1 MVVAA
6 GTVPLTRYLYSFFFY
21 LVLPVVFLRLF
32 WRSRKEPVYR
42 SDLLQRLGFGNPL
55 KSHQLIWVH
64 AVSAGE
70 TIAAAPLVRRLLSQG
85 YDVLMTNMTPTGR
98 ERAAQ
103 LLGDQVENR
112 YAPYD
117 TPGAVKRFLRL
128 TNPRALI
135 IIDTELWPNMLH
147 YAAKSSVK
155 TIVVN
160 GRLSEKSARGYK
172 KISALS
178 GPMMASIFCVAA
190 QSESQGERF
199 IALGLKRQKLSVT
212 GSTKFDVEHDKT
224 ESPASKLLAAGLR
237 SRFVLVA
244 ASTHHGEEE
253 VMLQALTLLE
263 QSVPGMLLV
272 LVPRHPHRADEVF
285 NLCKKYGFVTQK
297 HSEGRSCDA
306 ATRVYL
312 LDTMGELMSFF
323 SMADAAFVGGSLVPI
338 GGHNPME
345 PASFGLPVLMGPHIR
360 NVNDIAQ
367 QFIDAGGMN
376 IVDSAP
382 DLVEEIQR
390 VQRSESELRR
400 RVEALSQVMERNRGA
415 LDSVEKLI
423 VQAME

>member
-199 IALGLKRQKLSVT
+199 IALGLKRQNLSVT

-253 VMLQALTLLE
+253 VMLEALTLLE

-345 PASFGLPVLMGPHIR
+345 PASFGLPVWMGPHIR

-376 IVDSAP
+376 IVHSAP
-382 DLVEEIQR
+382 DIVEEILR
-390 VQRSESELRR
+390 VQRSESELRQ